1 MPALDGDIFYI
12 KTPLPSGAVTNR
24 ACMLTF
30 IIKIEDLGFSII
42 FICTAKAEK
51 VYGIL
56 TLLSTFAQIHFKYT
70 IKSIYTYL
78 YLSDGWLQCHKN

>member
-12 KTPLPSGAVTNR
+12 KTPLPSVAVTNR

-30 IIKIEDLGFSII
+30 IIKIEDLSFSII
-42 FICTAKAEK
+42 FICAAKAEK

-56 TLLSTFAQIHFKYT
+56 TLLSMFAQIHFKYT
-70 IKSIYTYL
+70 IKKVYIHIYI
-78 YLSDGWLQCHKN
+78 